1 MSQQDILF
9 VQGNEACVRGALY
22 AGLRFFAGYP
32 ITPSTEVAEHLA
44 EQLPRVGGKFI
55 QMEDEIASM
64 CAVCGASLA
73 GSKAMTATSG
83 PGFSLKQEAIG
94 YAVMAE
100 IPCVV
105 VNVQRGGP
113 STGLA
118 TKVAQG
124 DVNQARWGTHGDHS
138 IIVLTAS
145 SIQDVFQIT
154 VEAFNM
160 AETYRTPVILL
171 FDEVIGH
178 MREKLVVPAAGELPV
193 VERLHTEVQAGVNYY
208 PYLPREDGRLPMQL
222 VTHQTG
228 PQGKKV
234 HKAWVEQGTNIAR
247 ELYLAVVL
255 DRGAQCLTVMAS
267 PDGGMDIEEVAAK
280 TPERIFT
287 TRLDGGHRIWP
298 FQARALLFGCGL
310 TPAQVNAGTALLL
323 NLVRLAAEKD
333 AVLVEIN
340 PLAVTAE
347 GELMALD
354 GKMDFDESA
363 LKRHPDIA
371 ALEDPEECDPL
382 ERKAREL
389 GVNYVRLSGYVGTML
404 VLQCLFTGAGPKTTA
419 LTPVVIAYATT
430 QGIDPTPFVLLVG
443 MNMLHQYL
451 LPVSNLPN
459 IIGLA
464 TEEITPAELIKTGA
478 VMSLFGAIFM
488 SIMVYTYWTWIGM
501 FG

>member
-178 MREKLVVPAAGELPV
+178 MREKLVVPAAGDLPV

-208 PYLPREDGRLPMQL
+208 PYLPREDGRLPMSDFGGVHRYNVTGLYHDIWGFPTENPEQVSKLVYHLVDKIENRAHLLARWKEYYLDDAEHIIISYGSSARSARHLVETRRSKGDRIGLLELQTLWPFPAQL
-222 VTHQTG
+222 VREKTAH
-228 PQGKKV
+228 
-234 HKAWVEQGTNIAR
+234 ARNIF
-247 ELYLAVVL
+247 
-255 DRGAQCLTVMAS
+255 
-267 PDGGMDIEEVAAK
+267 VA
-280 TPERIFT
+280 EMNMGQI
-287 TRLDGGHRIWP
+287 
-298 FQARALLFGCGL
+298 
-310 TPAQVNAGTALLL
+310 
-323 NLVRLAAEKD
+323 
-333 AVLVEIN
+333 
-340 PLAVTAE
+340 
-347 GELMALD
+347 
-354 GKMDFDESA
+354 
-363 LKRHPDIA
+363 
-371 ALEDPEECDPL
+371 
-382 ERKAREL
+382 
-389 GVNYVRLSGYVGTML
+389 
-404 VLQCLFTGAGPKTTA
+404 
-419 LTPVVIAYATT
+419 TT
-430 QGIDPTPFVLLVG
+430 QVKQVVQRPDRVFLVNRMDG
-443 MNMLHQYL
+443 LMLH
-451 LPVSNLPN
+451 PTD
-459 IIGLA
+459 IG
-464 TEEITPAELIKTGA
+464 K
-478 VMSLFGAIFM
+478 VMRVIEGRGF
-488 SIMVYTYWTWIGM
+488 
-501 FG
+501 